1 MESKDEIIQELRQ
14 ENENLRSLLLS
25 MQKKLYPI
33 TNKQQNK

>member
-1 MESKDEIIQELRQ
+1 MKYKDEIIKELRQ

-33 TNKQQNK
+33 TNKQQDK